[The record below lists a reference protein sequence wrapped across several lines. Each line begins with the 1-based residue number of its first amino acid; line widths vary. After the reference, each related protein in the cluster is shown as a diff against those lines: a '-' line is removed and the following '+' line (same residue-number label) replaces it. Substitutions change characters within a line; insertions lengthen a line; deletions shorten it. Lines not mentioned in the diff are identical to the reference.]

1 MSAVTTQTPDEG
13 NLNLQT
19 RIQTKT
25 PPPAEQKS
33 INPYDLKHSDHLYF
47 FFFFKFLML

>member
-1 MSAVTTQTPDEG
+1 MSAVTTQIPDEG

-25 PPPAEQKS
+25 PPPEQKS
-33 INPYDLKHSDHLYF
+33 INPYDLKHSDHLYVF
-47 FFFFKFLML
+47 